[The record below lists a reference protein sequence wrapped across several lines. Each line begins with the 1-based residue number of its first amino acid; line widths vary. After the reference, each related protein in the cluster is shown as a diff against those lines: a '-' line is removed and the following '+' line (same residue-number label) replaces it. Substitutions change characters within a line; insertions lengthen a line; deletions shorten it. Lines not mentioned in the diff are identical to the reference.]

1 MLCAAG
7 VILMGVGAYVQVGA
21 RNYLNFLSETY
32 LNTPIFIIIA
42 LFFRI
47 IFTARYRMTIIFVW
61 RLMRAEHFNLL
72 ELLLHT
78 RDLKPHP
85 SDLRLEV
92 LGRRDAS
99 SVFRMIAPP
108 PTIVLAVPLF

>member
-42 LFFRI
+42 GEDRP
-47 IFTARYRMTIIFVW
+47 
-61 RLMRAEHFNLL
+61 H
-72 ELLLHT
+72 HT
-78 RDLKPHP
+78 LK
-85 SDLRLEV
+85 
-92 LGRRDAS
+92 G
-99 SVFRMIAPP
+99 
-108 PTIVLAVPLF
+108 TVLATHLKGQC

>member
-42 LFFRI
+42 GEDRPRI
-47 IFTARYRMTIIFVW
+47 
-61 RLMRAEHFNLL
+61 
-72 ELLLHT
+72 
-78 RDLKPHP
+78 LKGTMLTTHLKRQ
-85 SDLRLEV
+85 S
-92 LGRRDAS
+92 
-99 SVFRMIAPP
+99 
-108 PTIVLAVPLF
+108 

>member
-42 LFFRI
+42 GEDRPY
-47 IFTARYRMTIIFVW
+47 T
-61 RLMRAEHFNLL
+61 
-72 ELLLHT
+72 
-78 RDLKPHP
+78 LK
-85 SDLRLEV
+85 
-92 LGRRDAS
+92 G
-99 SVFRMIAPP
+99 
-108 PTIVLAVPLF
+108 TVLATTLKGQC